1 MNDPFIFCG
10 PPFWRGRL
18 GRENKMAEKTRPRKE
33 VEESKTKKRFL
44 LGRLQTMREKNRA
57 EFLSYPTPEKE
68 NGAHQTSHACEWIQ
82 PRKPQAVR
90 NTTRT

>member
-1 MNDPFIFCG
+1 MTSSL
-10 PPFWRGRL
+10 GRL
-18 GRENKMAEKTRPRKE
+18 GRENKMAEKTRQRKE
-33 VEESKTKKRFL
+33 VEESKTKKRFP

-57 EFLSYPTPEKE
+57 EFLSYPDPTPEKE